1 MTESP
6 TAGASAEN
14 SLSLALLHSLI
25 QSDSEDCLPQLRQL
39 LAWLRPSGT
48 RLDSAQRMD
57 SLTATLAEHAELI
70 APFASRLQ
78 AWLCKLHLYPALV
91 EQGLFSRRGFAREF
105 IDRCY
110 ERLNPAPLDLQ
121 DARDLLRVLL
131 PKGTDLAWLQALGA
145 ERWAALFRT
154 FVAVLSEEQAACLRR
169 HLRSESLYALEML
182 AIWVA
187 AEELDRDLMRLEPAL
202 VERDSAF
209 VALQREI
216 AQCVTQQMQA
226 LHEPSPPPFDLAH
239 VEVLL
244 HQCSEQIARI
254 RRRMVSRGSSIGL
267 THLLERLEQTLMRLH
282 QLLAIL
288 VQPHQQE
295 TARQGVEL
303 FMELVQAGHE
313 RQGIGPLWQRN
324 TRLLARSIT
333 ESTSDHGEHY
343 ITRDRS
349 GYLALLRS
357 AGGAGL
363 VIALLALIK
372 IQIGDLGLPPLSS
385 ALLASLNYG
394 LGFVL
399 VHVLHFT
406 IATKQPAMTA
416 ARLAQDIERG
426 ERGKANQKRLAMMLV
441 DLIRSQFAAVMGNV
455 LVAVSLAFAIAWL
468 YQYWQGSP
476 LLPSEAVAYQL
487 KAVSP
492 FEGLALWYAA
502 IAGVWLF
509 CSGLVAGYFDNR
521 AAYLNLRER
530 LLHHPLLRRLLPST
544 EWRGRVANY
553 LHENYGAL
561 MGNFLF
567 GVMLGMTGYIGQSTG
582 LPLDIRHVAFSSA
595 NIGYSAAS
603 GQLGLALLAQTLG
616 LVLLIGLVNLLVSFG
631 LALRV
636 ALKARQVQ
644 VGSLGTLLGSFIQ
657 QVRSEPRLLLLPPR
671 PAPAETAVAEP
682 AQEAQK
688 TQETDTSR

>member
-1 MTESP
+1 MTDSP
-6 TAGASAEN
+6 TVSATTEY
-14 SLSLALLHSLI
+14 SLSIALLHSLA
-25 QSDSEDCLPQLRQL
+25 QAESDDCLPQLQQL
-39 LAWLRPSGT
+39 LAWLRPSRGN
-48 RLDSAQRMD
+48 LDSPQRMD
-57 SLTATLAEHAELI
+57 SLIASLPQQAELI
-70 APFASRLQ
+70 APFAARLQ
-78 AWLCKLHLYPALV
+78 TWLCKLHLYPALV

-105 IDRCY
+105 VDRCY

-121 DARDLLRVLL
+121 DARDVLRRLL
-131 PKGTDLAWLQALGA
+131 PKPRDLTWLNELGA
-145 ERWAALFRT
+145 ARWAALFQA
-154 FVAVLSEEQAACLRR
+154 FMAVLSEEQAASLRR
-169 HLRSESLYALEML
+169 HVRLESLYALEML

-216 AQCVTQQMQA
+216 AQCVMQQMQA

-244 HQCSEQIARI
+244 AQCSEQIQRL
-254 RRRMVSRGSSIGL
+254 RRRMVSRGSSIAL
-267 THLLERLEQTLMRLH
+267 THLLERLEQTLARLQ

-288 VQPHQQE
+288 FEAQPEQRAQQS
-295 TARQGVEL
+295 AEL
-303 FMELVQAGHE
+303 FIELVQAGHE
-313 RQGIGPLWQRN
+313 RQGIRPLWQRN

-333 ESTSDHGEHY
+333 ENTSDHGEHY

-349 GYLALLRS
+349 GYLAMLRS
-357 AGGAGL
+357 AGGAGII
-363 VIALLALIK
+363 IALLALIK
-372 IQIGDLGLPPLSS
+372 IQIGSLGLPALTT
-385 ALLASLNYG
+385 ALLESLNYG

-399 VHVLHFT
+399 VHLLHFT

-441 DLIRSQFAAVMGNV
+441 DLIRTQWAAVMGNV
-455 LVAVSLAFAIAWL
+455 LVAVSLAFVLAWL
-468 YQYWQGSP
+468 YELWQGSP
-476 LLPSEAVAYQL
+476 LLSSAAVAYQL

-492 FEGLALWYAA
+492 INGLALWYAA

-521 AAYLNLRER
+521 AAYLDLRGR
-530 LLHHPLLRRLLPST
+530 LLHHPLLRRLLPS
-544 EWRGRVANY
+544 EKLRSRIANY

-567 GVMLGMTGYIGQSTG
+567 GVMLGMTGYIGHSTG

-603 GQLGLALLAQTLG
+603 GHLGLALFAQALG
-616 LVLLIGLVNLLVSFG
+616 LVLLIGLVNLLVSFS

-644 VGSLGTLLGSFIQ
+644 VGSLGTLLSSFIQ
-657 QVRSEPRLLLLPPR
+657 QVRNEPRLLLLPPK
-671 PAPAETAVAEP
+671 PAPAEAEP
-682 AQEAQK
+682 PAAQTADVEDVHK
-688 TQETDTSR
+688 PR